1 MKLRKSMLS
10 ASIVA
15 ALGFT
20 GVTMAQETAPVAQA
34 AAASQDATDLDAVI
48 VTGIRG
54 AQEKSLDTKRNAQSH
69 IEVVTAEDVGK
80 LPAHNVADTLQR
92 LPGVSISSSSANE
105 GGFDE
110 NDRVSLRGTSP
121 SLTQTL
127 VNGHTIGSADWFILS
142 QTETV
147 GRSVSYSLLPS
158 EIVSQA
164 IVNKTSQAKFV
175 EGGAAGSVN
184 VITRKPL
191 DFVNQISAEGSIGA
205 VYSDLPSSTKPQ
217 LSGLFNYKND
227 ANTFGFM
234 AQAFYQEREL
244 RRDGQEIVGGFGTI
258 TGLDADGNPTGLAD
272 TNPDLIGVQFPSLPG
287 SAYFTQTRERM
298 GGLIELQ
305 AKPTDDLT
313 LGLSAFYSDM
323 DAQNY
328 NRNYMLWTGNFV
340 NRVAPLPGYVIEN
353 GTLVKADYG
362 PAVDA
367 DGNPIANG
375 IYDMIS
381 RPESAAKTGYVT
393 FDADWN
399 INESFALKTQV
410 GYTRGQGE
418 TPTQNIA
425 EVVTGSTGGGWQ
437 VRGTDNT
444 VNWYLNNP
452 SGPTTNGFGTWGI
465 QYFDVIDKET
475 WMTAD
480 ATWFGNGGALSSL
493 DFGVRYADHTREVNS
508 PFGSDPGDIAGAL
521 AGAPTGTYPGDFGSG
536 LGGSFPGPGVWYFTQ
551 SALEQAVK
559 NNSTVRKDG
568 ARRNYA
574 SEFNINE
581 ENAAAYVQANF
592 SGDKW
597 SGNAGLRY
605 VNISQD
611 ILFYRGL
618 GRDATITPDVSSL
631 FGNFVIERQNNKHD
645 RVLPSVNF
653 RYDFADDLIL
663 RLAASQTMTLPDYSA
678 LAGAV
683 SLSNLTHTGT
693 AGNPELDPIISTN
706 FDASLE
712 WYFTERGLLAASL
725 FSMDLDNYVRYAT
738 ETRAYVNDQNGQVED
753 YEVTLPVNSDGK
765 VRGIELTYEQP
776 IGDYFGISANYTYAD
791 GEADVEPGSDATD
804 ALVGTSKD
812 TWNLSAFFENDRFNA
827 RVAYTYRSS
836 FYHGMLRANEYF
848 QDDFGTL
855 SASFGWKAT
864 DWMSITLD
872 ALNLNDP
879 TLSYY
884 VADGHPQAFYNNG
897 RQYYLNFRFKY

>member
-1 MKLRKSMLS
+1 MKLRKTMLS

-15 ALGFT
+15 ALGFA
-20 GVTMAQETAPVAQA
+20 GSAVAQETATVAQSSA
-34 AAASQDATDLDAVI
+34 AAQDAKDLDTV
-48 VTGIRG
+48 VVVGIR
-54 AQEKSLDTKRNAQSH
+54 ASQEKSLDTKRNAGSH

-92 LPGVSISSSSANE
+92 LPGVSTSSSSANE

-110 NDRVSLRGTSP
+110 NDRISLRGTSP

-142 QTETV
+142 QVETV

-164 IVNKTSQAKFV
+164 VVHKTSEAKFV
-175 EGGAAGSVN
+175 EGGSAGSVN

-191 DFVNQISAEGSIGA
+191 EFANQISAEGSIGA
-205 VYSDLPSSTKPQ
+205 VYSDLPGTTKPQ

-244 RRDGQEIVGGFGTI
+244 RRDGQEIVGGFSTI
-258 TGLDADGNPTGLAD
+258 SATDPVAA
-272 TNPDLIGVQFPSLPG
+272 TNPDLIGVKYPSLPG
-287 SAYFTQTRERM
+287 SVYFTQTRERM

-305 AKPTDDLT
+305 AKPSDDLT

-323 DAQNY
+323 DAANY

-340 NRVAPLPGYVIEN
+340 PNQAPLPGYVVQN
-353 GTLVKADYG
+353 GVLVKADYAAAPSAPG
-362 PAVDA
+362 Y
-367 DGNPIANG
+367 G

-393 FDADWN
+393 FDAAWD
-399 INESFALKTQV
+399 ISDKVSMKGQV
-410 GYTRGQGE
+410 GTTKGTGS

-425 EVVTGSTGGGWQ
+425 EVVTGRSGGGWQ

-452 SGPTTNGFGTWGI
+452 SGPTTDGFGTWGI
-465 QYFDVIDKET
+465 QYYDVIDKED
-475 WMTAD
+475 WMTGD
-480 ATWFGNGGALSSL
+480 FTWFGNGTLSSV
-493 DFGVRYADHTREVNS
+493 DFGARYADHTREVNS

-521 AGAPTGTYPGDFGSG
+521 AGAPVGSYPGDFGTG
-536 LGGSFPGPGVWYFTQ
+536 LGGSFPTNVWYFTQ
-551 SALEQAVK
+551 GALENAVN

-568 ARRNYA
+568 ARHNYG

-581 ENAAAYVQANF
+581 ENLALYVQGNF
-592 SGDKW
+592 EGDNW
-597 SGNAGLRY
+597 TANAGLRY
-605 VNISQD
+605 VDIDQD
-611 ILFYRGL
+611 IKYYRGL
-618 GRDATITPDVSSL
+618 AGTAVTPDVSSL
-631 FGNFVIERQNNKHD
+631 FGDFQRVRDQNSHSK
-645 RVLPSVNF
+645 VLPSANF
-653 RYDFADDLIL
+653 RYNINEDLVL
-663 RLAASQTMTLPDYSA
+663 RLAASQTMTMPDYSA

-693 AGNPELDPIISTN
+693 SGNSDLDPIVSTN

-712 WYFTERGLLAASL
+712 WYFVERGLLSLSL
-725 FSMDLDNYVRYAT
+725 FSMDLDNYVKYGT
-738 ETRAYVNDQNGQVED
+738 ETRAYVNDQNGMIEN
-753 YEVTLPVNSDGK
+753 YEVTLPINSDGK
-765 VRGIELTYEQP
+765 VRGAEVSYEQP
-776 IGDYFGISANYTYAD
+776 FGDYFGVQANYTYTDAEAD
-791 GEADVEPGSDATD
+791 GGDP
-804 ALVGTSKD
+804 LVGASKN
-812 TWNLSAFFENDRFNA
+812 TWNLSAYFENDQFNA
-827 RVAYTYRSS
+827 RIGYTFRSS
-836 FYHGMLRANEYF
+836 FYHGMLRANQYF

-855 SASFGWKAT
+855 SASVGWKAT

-879 TLSYY
+879 TLNYF
-884 VADGHPQAFYNNG
+884 VADGAPQAFYNNG

>member
-1 MKLRKSMLS
+1 MKLRKTALS
-10 ASIVA
+10 ASIVFALSFAGTA
-15 ALGFT
+15 A
-20 GVTMAQETAPVAQA
+20 AQTAPATG
-34 AAASQDATDLDAVI
+34 QDATDLDTVI
-48 VTGIRG
+48 VTGIR
-54 AQEKSLDTKRNAQSH
+54 ASQEKSLDTKRNAQSH

-92 LPGVSISSSSANE
+92 LPGVSTSSSSANE

-110 NDRVSLRGTSP
+110 NDRISLRGTSP

-142 QTETV
+142 QVETV

-164 IVNKTSQAKFV
+164 VVHKTSEAKFV
-175 EGGAAGSVN
+175 EGGSAGSVN

-191 DFVNQISAEGSIGA
+191 EFANQISAEGSIGA
-205 VYSDLPSSTKPQ
+205 VYSDLPGKTKPQ
-217 LSGLFNYKND
+217 VSGLFNYKND

-244 RRDGQEIVGGFGTI
+244 RRDGQEIVGGFSTI
-258 TGLDADGNPTGLAD
+258 SATDPVAA
-272 TNPDLIGVQFPSLPG
+272 TNPDLIGVQYPNLPG

-305 AKPTDDLT
+305 AKPSDDLT

-323 DAQNY
+323 DAHNY

-340 NRVAPLPGYVIEN
+340 PNQAPLPGYVVQD
-353 GTLVKADYG
+353 GTLVKADYAAAPSAPG
-362 PAVDA
+362 Y
-367 DGNPIANG
+367 G

-381 RPESAAKTGYVT
+381 RPESAAKTGYTT
-393 FDADWN
+393 FDAAWD
-399 INESFALKTQV
+399 INESFTLKTQV

-425 EVVTGSTGGGWQ
+425 EVVTGRSGGGWE

-452 SGPTTNGFGTWGI
+452 AGPTTDGFGTWGI
-465 QYFDVIDKET
+465 QYYDVIDKET
-475 WMTAD
+475 WLTAD
-480 ATWFGNGGALSSL
+480 TTWFANGGVLSSI
-493 DFGVRYADHTREVNS
+493 DFGARYADHTREVNS
-508 PFGSDPGDIAGAL
+508 PFGSDPGNIAAAL
-521 AGAPTGTYPGDFGSG
+521 AGAPTGTYPSDFGDG
-536 LGGSFPGPGVWYFTQ
+536 LGGNFPTNIWYFTQ
-551 SALEQAVK
+551 DALEQAVN

-611 ILFYRGL
+611 IQYYRSLAGS
-618 GRDATITPDVSSL
+618 AVTPDVSSL
-631 FGNFVIERQNNKHD
+631 FGDFAIVRDKNKHD
-645 RVLPSVNF
+645 RVLPSANF
-653 RYDFADDLIL
+653 RYDINDDLVL

-693 AGNPELDPIISTN
+693 SGNSDLDPIVSTN

-712 WYFTERGLLAASL
+712 WYFTERGLLAASI
-725 FSMDLDNYVRYAT
+725 FSMDLDNYVRYGT
-738 ETRAYVNDQNGQVED
+738 ETRAYVNDQNGMVEN
-753 YEVTLPVNSDGK
+753 YEVTLPINSDGK

-791 GEADVEPGSDATD
+791 GEADVPAGSDATD

-812 TWNLSAFFENDRFNA
+812 TWNLSAYFENDQFNA
-827 RVAYTYRSS
+827 RIGYTYRSS

-855 SASFGWKAT
+855 SASVGWKAT

-872 ALNLNDP
+872 TLNLNDP
-879 TLSYY
+879 TLNYY

>member
-1 MKLRKSMLS
+1 MKLRKSALS
-10 ASIVA
+10 ASIVFALTIAGTA
-15 ALGFT
+15 A
-20 GVTMAQETAPVAQA
+20 AQTAPAT
-34 AAASQDATDLDAVI
+34 SQDATDLDTVV

-142 QTETV
+142 QVETV

-164 IVNKTSQAKFV
+164 IVQKTSEAKFV
-175 EGGAAGSVN
+175 EGGSAGSVN

-191 DFVNQISAEGSIGA
+191 DFANQISAEGSIGA
-205 VYSDLPSSTKPQ
+205 VYSDLPGTTKPQ
-217 LSGLFNYKND
+217 VSGLFNYKND
-227 ANTFGFM
+227 ANTFGFL

-244 RRDGQEIVGGFGTI
+244 RRDGQEIVGGFSTI
-258 TGLDADGNPTGLAD
+258 SATDPVAA
-272 TNPDLIGVQFPSLPG
+272 TNPDLIGVQYPNLPG

-305 AKPTDDLT
+305 AKPSDDLT

-323 DAQNY
+323 DAKNY

-340 NRVAPLPGYVIEN
+340 PNQAPLPGYVVQD
-353 GTLVKADYG
+353 GTLVKADYAAAPG
-362 PAVDA
+362 AP
-367 DGNPIANG
+367 GYG

-381 RPESAAKTGYVT
+381 RPESAAKTGYTT
-393 FDADWN
+393 FDASWD
-399 INESFALKTQV
+399 INESFTLKTQV
-410 GYTRGQGE
+410 GYTKGQGE

-425 EVVTGSTGGGWQ
+425 EVVTGRSGGGWE

-452 SGPTTNGFGTWGI
+452 AGPSTDGFGTWGI
-465 QYFDVIDKET
+465 QYYDVIDKET
-475 WMTAD
+475 WLTAD
-480 ATWFGNGGALSSL
+480 TTWFSNSGVLSSV
-493 DFGVRYADHTREVNS
+493 DFGARYADHTREVNS

-521 AGAPTGTYPGDFGSG
+521 AGAPTGNYPSDFGDG
-536 LGGSFPGPGVWYFTQ
+536 LGGNFPTNIWYFTQ
-551 SALEQAVK
+551 SALEQAVN

-568 ARRNYA
+568 ARHNYG

-592 SGDKW
+592 SGDSW

-611 ILFYRGL
+611 IQYYRSLAGS
-618 GRDATITPDVSSL
+618 AVTPDVSSL
-631 FGNFVIERQNNKHD
+631 FGDFAIVRDKNKHD

-653 RYDFADDLIL
+653 RYNFNEDLVM

-693 AGNPELDPIISTN
+693 SGNSDLDPIISTN

-712 WYFTERGLLAASL
+712 WYFTERGLLSASL
-725 FSMDLDNYVRYAT
+725 FSMDLDNYVRYGT
-738 ETRAYVNDQNGQVED
+738 ETRAFVNDQNGMIEN
-753 YEVTLPVNSDGK
+753 YEITMPINSDGK

-776 IGDYFGISANYTYAD
+776 IAEYFGISANYTYAD
-791 GEADVEPGSDATD
+791 GEADVPAGSDATD

-827 RVAYTYRSS
+827 RIAYTYRSS

-855 SASFGWKAT
+855 SASVGWKAT

-879 TLSYY
+879 TLSYF

>member
-1 MKLRKSMLS
+1 MKLRKSALS
-10 ASIVA
+10 ASIVFALTIAGNVA
-15 ALGFT
+15 A
-20 GVTMAQETAPVAQA
+20 QTAP
-34 AAASQDATDLDAVI
+34 ASSQQATDLDTVV

-54 AQEKSLDTKRNAQSH
+54 AQEKSLDTKRDAQSH

-164 IVNKTSQAKFV
+164 VVNKTSQAKFV

-191 DFVNQISAEGSIGA
+191 DFANQISAEGSIGA
-205 VYSDLPSSTKPQ
+205 VYSDLPGTTKPQ
-217 LSGLFNYKND
+217 VSGLFNYKND

-244 RRDGQEIVGGFGTI
+244 RRDGQEIVGGFNTI
-258 TGLDADGNPTGLAD
+258 SATDPVAA
-272 TNPDLIGVQFPSLPG
+272 TNPDLIGVMYPNLPG

-305 AKPTDDLT
+305 AKPSDDLT

-323 DAQNY
+323 DAKNY

-340 NRVAPLPGYVIEN
+340 PNQAPLPGYIVQN
-353 GTLVKADYG
+353 GTLVKADYAAAPNAPG
-362 PAVDA
+362 Y
-367 DGNPIANG
+367 G

-381 RPESAAKTGYVT
+381 RPESAAKTGYTT
-393 FDADWN
+393 FDAAWD
-399 INESFALKTQV
+399 INEAFSLKTQV
-410 GYTRGQGE
+410 GYTKGQGE

-425 EVVTGSTGGGWQ
+425 EVVTGRSGGGWE

-452 SGPTTNGFGTWGI
+452 SGPTTDGFGTWGI
-465 QYFDVIDKET
+465 QYYDVIDKET
-475 WMTAD
+475 WITAD
-480 ATWFGNGGALSSL
+480 ATWFSNNGVLSSV

-508 PFGSDPGDIAGAL
+508 PYGSDPGDIAGAL
-521 AGAPTGTYPGDFGSG
+521 QGTSPGFYPGDFGSG

-568 ARRNYA
+568 ARHNYG

-581 ENAAAYVQANF
+581 ENTALYVQANF

-605 VNISQD
+605 VDIGQD
-611 ILFYRGL
+611 IQFWRGL
-618 GRDATITPDVSSL
+618 GADATITPDASSL
-631 FGNFVIERQNNKHD
+631 FGNFVNVRQNNKHD
-645 RVLPSVNF
+645 RVLPSVNY
-653 RYDFADDLIL
+653 RYNFADDLIL

-693 AGNPELDPIISTN
+693 AGNPDLEPIISTN

-712 WYFTERGLLAASL
+712 WYFTERGLLAASV

-738 ETRAYVNDQNGQVED
+738 ETRAYVNDQTGNVED
-753 YEVTLPVNSDGK
+753 YEVTLPINSDGK
-765 VRGIELTYEQP
+765 VRGVELTYEQP

-791 GEADVEPGSDATD
+791 GEADVPAGSDATD
-804 ALVGTSKD
+804 ALVGTSKN
-812 TWNLSAFFENDRFNA
+812 TYNLSAFFENDRWNA
-827 RVAYTYRSS
+827 RLAYTFRSS

-855 SASFGWKAT
+855 SASVGFKAT

>member
-1 MKLRKSMLS
+1 MKLRKSALS
-10 ASIVA
+10 ASIVFALTIAGTA
-15 ALGFT
+15 A
-20 GVTMAQETAPVAQA
+20 AQTAPAT
-34 AAASQDATDLDAVI
+34 SQDATDLDTVV

-142 QTETV
+142 QVETV

-164 IVNKTSQAKFV
+164 IVQKTSEAKFV
-175 EGGAAGSVN
+175 EGGSAGSVN

-191 DFVNQISAEGSIGA
+191 DFANQISAEGSIGA
-205 VYSDLPSSTKPQ
+205 VYSDLPGTTKPQ
-217 LSGLFNYKND
+217 VSGLFNYKND
-227 ANTFGFM
+227 ANTFGFL

-244 RRDGQEIVGGFGTI
+244 RRDGQEIVGGFSTI
-258 TGLDADGNPTGLAD
+258 SATDPVAA
-272 TNPDLIGVQFPSLPG
+272 TNPDLIGVQYPNLPG

-305 AKPTDDLT
+305 AKPSDDLT

-323 DAQNY
+323 DAKNY

-340 NRVAPLPGYVIEN
+340 PNQAPLPGYVVQD
-353 GTLVKADYG
+353 GTLVKADYAAAPG
-362 PAVDA
+362 AP
-367 DGNPIANG
+367 GYG

-381 RPESAAKTGYVT
+381 RPESAAKTGYTT
-393 FDADWN
+393 FDASWD
-399 INESFALKTQV
+399 INESFTLKTQV
-410 GYTRGQGE
+410 GYTKGQGE

-425 EVVTGSTGGGWQ
+425 EVVTGRSGGGWE

-452 SGPTTNGFGTWGI
+452 AGPSTDGFGTWGI
-465 QYFDVIDKET
+465 QYYDVIDKET
-475 WMTAD
+475 WLTAD
-480 ATWFGNGGALSSL
+480 ATWFSNSGVLSSV
-493 DFGVRYADHTREVNS
+493 DFGARYADHTREVNS

-521 AGAPTGTYPGDFGSG
+521 AGAPTGNYPSDFGDG
-536 LGGSFPGPGVWYFTQ
+536 LGGNFPTNIWYFTQ
-551 SALEQAVK
+551 SALEQAVN

-568 ARRNYA
+568 ARHNYG

-592 SGDKW
+592 SGDSW

-611 ILFYRGL
+611 IQYYRSLAGS
-618 GRDATITPDVSSL
+618 AVTPDVSSL
-631 FGNFVIERQNNKHD
+631 FGDFAIVRDKNKHD

-653 RYDFADDLIL
+653 RYNFNEDLVM

-693 AGNPELDPIISTN
+693 SGNSDLDPIISTN

-712 WYFTERGLLAASL
+712 WYFTERGLLSASL
-725 FSMDLDNYVRYAT
+725 FSMDLDNYVRYGT
-738 ETRAYVNDQNGQVED
+738 ETRAFVNDQNGMIEN
-753 YEVTLPVNSDGK
+753 YEITMPINSDGK

-776 IGDYFGISANYTYAD
+776 IAEYFGISANYTYAD
-791 GEADVEPGSDATD
+791 GEADVPAGSDATD

-827 RVAYTYRSS
+827 RIAYTYRSS

-855 SASFGWKAT
+855 SASVGWKAT

-879 TLSYY
+879 TLSYF

>member
-1 MKLRKSMLS
+1 MKLRKTALS
-10 ASIVA
+10 ASIVVALSIAGNVA
-15 ALGFT
+15 A
-20 GVTMAQETAPVAQA
+20 QTAPAS
-34 AAASQDATDLDAVI
+34 SQDATDLDTVI

-54 AQEKSLDTKRNAQSH
+54 AQEKSLDTKRDAQSH

-164 IVNKTSQAKFV
+164 IVQKTSEARFV
-175 EGGAAGSVN
+175 EGGSAGSVN

-191 DFVNQISAEGSIGA
+191 DFANQISAEGSIGA
-205 VYSDLPSSTKPQ
+205 VYSDLPGTTKPQ
-217 LSGLFNYKND
+217 VSGLFNYKND

-244 RRDGQEIVGGFGTI
+244 RRDGQEIVGGFSTI
-258 TGLDADGNPTGLAD
+258 SATDPVAA
-272 TNPDLIGVQFPSLPG
+272 TNPDLIGVQYPSLPG

-305 AKPTDDLT
+305 AKPSDDLT

-323 DAQNY
+323 DAKNY

-340 NRVAPLPGYVIEN
+340 PRVAPNPGYVVEN
-353 GTLVKADYG
+353 GTLVKADYSG
-362 PAVDA
+362 GVDA
-367 DGNPIANG
+367 TGAPIANG

-381 RPESAAKTGYVT
+381 RPESAAKTGYTT
-393 FDADWN
+393 FDAAWD
-399 INESFALKTQV
+399 INESFTLKTQV
-410 GYTRGQGE
+410 GYTKGQGE

-425 EVVTGSTGGGWQ
+425 EVVTGSSGGGWQ

-465 QYFDVIDKET
+465 QYYDVIDKET
-475 WMTAD
+475 WLTAD
-480 ATWFGNGGALSSL
+480 TTWFANSGSLSSV

-521 AGAPTGTYPGDFGSG
+521 AGAPTGNYPGDFGSG
-536 LGGSFPGPGVWYFTQ
+536 LGGTFPTDVWYFTQ

-568 ARRNYA
+568 ARHNYG

-611 ILFYRGL
+611 IQYYRGL
-618 GRDATITPDVSSL
+618 GGDATITPDVSSL
-631 FGNFVIERQNNKHD
+631 FGNFVIVRDTNKHD

-653 RYDFADDLIL
+653 RYNFNDDLIM

-693 AGNPELDPIISTN
+693 AGNSDLDPIVSTN

-725 FSMDLDNYVRYAT
+725 FSMDLDNYVRYGT
-738 ETRAYVNDQNGQVED
+738 ETRAYVNDQTGNVEN
-753 YEVTLPVNSDGK
+753 YEVTLPINSDGK
-765 VRGIELTYEQP
+765 VRGVELTYEQP
-776 IGDYFGISANYTYAD
+776 IGDYFGVSANYTYAD
-791 GEADVEPGSDATD
+791 GEADVPAGSDATD
-804 ALVGTSKD
+804 ALVGTSKN

-827 RVAYTYRSS
+827 RVAYTFRSS

-855 SASFGWKAT
+855 SASFGYKAT
-864 DWMSITLD
+864 DWLSISLD